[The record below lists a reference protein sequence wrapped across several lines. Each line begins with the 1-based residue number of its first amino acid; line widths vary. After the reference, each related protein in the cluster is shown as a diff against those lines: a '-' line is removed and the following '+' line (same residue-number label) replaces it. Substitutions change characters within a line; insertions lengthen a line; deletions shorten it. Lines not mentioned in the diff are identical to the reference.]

1 MKTTAV
7 KKYETFV
14 IKTDPRNI
22 SKLGQEL
29 DFKINV
35 LQEIG
40 WNIDRID
47 TITDYYAIDPS
58 TKENVPT
65 PYYIVVA
72 WKNS

>member
-7 KKYETFV
+7 KKYETFI

-40 WNIDRID
+40 WNIDKID
-47 TITDYYAIDPS
+47 TITDYYAVDPS
-58 TKENVPT
+58 TKEIVPT

-72 WKNS
+72 WKNI